1 MDTETLRQII
11 IEDVKNFPEEDLPR
25 LRQAVNSQK
34 RILLVPRPMSDEERA
49 RKAAGIAILRKY
61 KGSIDHKFDIKNEI
75 AEAIREKYES
85 IV

>member
-1 MDTETLRQII
+1 MSIDTLREEI
-11 IEDVKNFPEEDLPR
+11 IEKIKNLPEEKLQRINDVISD
-25 LRQAVNSQK
+25 Q
-34 RILLVPRPMSDEERA
+34 RILLVARPMSDEERA
-49 RKAAGIAILRKY
+49 RKAAAYAGLLKY